1 MHLPSRELDEI
12 EQRAVAH
19 GRPIALHSEIGPTRC
34 LADGRLLCVAEP
46 VATELWPKVVLEPN
60 A

>member
-1 MHLPSRELDEI
+1 MHLPARELQEV
-12 EQRAVAH
+12 EQVAVRH
-19 GRPIALHSEIGPTRC
+19 GRPIASQSEIGPTRC

-46 VATELWPKVVLEPN
+46 VGAELWPKVVLEPN